1 MPWGIISRLALKNPS
16 NVPLGVVVW
25 REPGARATGIN
36 PRMSALRTPSRSWI
50 IYGSAI
56 LIFGLGVW
64 YFGFRTELPK
74 VSGSPWRSR
83 GGNQPVPVRA
93 VEVAKTGLPVHLRA
107 IGTVTPL
114 NTVTVRSRVEGQ
126 LLKVHFEEG
135 QQVNEGTLLA
145 EVDPLPYKLKLAQ
158 AEAKQR
164 SDAAQLQTAR
174 ADLER
179 TKLLFA
185 QNLVTQQQLEAQQA
199 LVADREGVLAAD
211 QSLVEDA
218 RRQLDYTRIES
229 PIGGRLGLRQMDA
242 GNVVRPTDAA
252 GLVVITRLKPINV
265 LFTVPE
271 IDLQKVLEPLR
282 AGQTLPVEAWDR
294 GENTL
299 LASGSLRTIDNQIDL
314 STGTLRLKAEFAN
327 GDEKLFPN
335 QFVNVRLRVKVI
347 EDAVVIPSAAVQFG
361 SRGTYVYVVDEEG
374 KARVRDIVLG
384 PSDSARQSITKG
396 LNVGEKVILE
406 GLDRLRD
413 GRPVSLLGPS
423 GLGPP
428 AAPPVPGA
436 AGAPAGKDDK
446 GGRGERKKKS

>member
-1 MPWGIISRLALKNPS
+1 
-16 NVPLGVVVW
+16 
-25 REPGARATGIN
+25 
-36 PRMSALRTPSRSWI
+36 MSVQSSPFRSWLL
-50 IYGSAI
+50 YGAAI
-56 LIFGLGVW
+56 AVFGLGVW

-74 VSGSPWRSR
+74 MGVNPWRSR
-83 GGNQPVPVRA
+83 GGNQPAPVRA
-93 VEVAKTGLPVHLRA
+93 VEATKTSLPVHLRA

-114 NTVTVRSRVEGQ
+114 NTVIVRSRVEGQ
-126 LLKVHFEEG
+126 LLRVHFEEG
-135 QQVNEGTLLA
+135 QQVQEGSLLA

-164 SDAAQLQTAR
+164 SDAAQLQNAR

-229 PIGGRLGLRQMDA
+229 PISGRLGLRQMDA
-242 GNVVRPTDAA
+242 GNVVRPTDPS
-252 GLVVITRLKPINV
+252 GIVVITRLKPINV

-282 AGQTLPVEAWDR
+282 AGQTLSVEAWDR
-294 GENTL
+294 GENAL
-299 LASGSLRTIDNQIDL
+299 LASGILRTIDNQIDL
-314 STGTLRLKAEFAN
+314 ATGTLRLKAEFDNA
-327 GDEKLFPN
+327 DEKLFPN

-347 EDAVVIPSAAVQFG
+347 EDAVIIPSAAVQFG
-361 SRGTYVYVVDEEG
+361 SRGTYVYVVDAEG
-374 KARVRDIVLG
+374 KARVRDVVLG
-384 PSDSARQSITKG
+384 PSDSARQSVAKG
-396 LNVGEKVILE
+396 LEVGEKVILE

-428 AAPPVPGA
+428 APPPGA
-436 AGAPAGKDDK
+436 APSGPAGAKDDK
-446 GGRGERKKKS
+446 GGRGERKKKDK